1 MKGNVGA
8 SRHIRYTKTPKDGT
22 DGHTYSVRV
31 TPSSVAVSASGA
43 VVPASLGNTSPT
55 VTLYCDGA
63 DVTAQS
69 GGVTAA
75 YAIRRKGVRL
85 TDGQEESVTKT
96 TLREMAALYSSVCF
110 EMIPNL
116 ASIGSTVPVLASATL
131 TFVRNGANGD
141 NGANGHTYSITVS
154 PSSVRVGVNGVPT
167 SPDHIHMAPTVTL
180 YCDGK
185 DVTSQ
190 STVYTVHRSGVRAKD
205 GVWVESIPDN
215 LTSLGLL
222 GISYDSVRFD
232 MIPANV
238 AAGADIPVLA
248 SATLTFAREG
258 AQGTRGVFVP
268 PPMLWE
274 DYPDNYEF
282 LPGAAGDERLDV
294 VLHGSPAA
302 ATGLIPSYECVK
314 KHRKSV
320 SLEPGNPDND
330 GWKTYWKKSSSMGFL
345 ATKVLLADTANI
357 GLTSTQAVRVYD
369 NSTPAKIV
377 GELSGCSEPK
387 PLMSTQGGSSSQTS
401 DNMRYLPLWLGGE
414 MNKNGTFAKNP
425 TFAVD
430 KNGMAFIGGFSS
442 GRRIFI
448 DPNNKGSDGKV
459 SPRITLFDADGNQ
472 RVMIDGES
480 HSIGQVYNNGTPTW
494 HNPPSNTFATIGGS
508 QTDTLANVTA
518 GSAGG
523 HLTVSLKLDL
533 NITSAAYSPGGTT
546 QSVTQ
551 TVPRIRARILL
562 LKGSSVVDS
571 ADLDMIGNK
580 WSDGVGLPTGVNET
594 PATHSKSGTATLRLD
609 THIGA
614 GEYTVQ
620 LVRSIDYYLAGDDK
634 TKGCVSAN
642 VKVNTGSNPYTH
654 TFTAGSDYKAF
665 LGADSLLIAR
675 TATEYFRCGVTEG
688 GALIVEARVND
699 HGIRI
704 NNGGVYARNRTTG
717 TWEAM
722 YVTCETTAADAN
734 ACVCDQ
740 IGQRVFLTDNST
752 VNLPNVN
759 NLPSKYGA
767 ITTVTL
773 NASATNGTHI
783 QEWRMLG
790 NPVQCYARSCVS
802 GTWGTWTKVY

>member
-8 SRHIRYTKTPKDGT
+8 SRHIRYAKTPKDGA
-22 DGHTYSVRV
+22 DGHTYSIAVS
-31 TPSSVAVSASGA
+31 PSSVAVSSVGA
-43 VVPASLGNTSPT
+43 VVPASLGNTVPT
-55 VTLYCDGA
+55 VTMCCDGA
-63 DVTAQS
+63 VVTSQPGS
-69 GGVTAA
+69 FSS
-75 YAIRRKGVRL
+75 YAVQRKGVRL
-85 TDGQEESVTKT
+85 TDGAEETVASTKT
-96 TLREMAALYSSVCF
+96 KLSELAALYSSVRYD
-110 EMIPNL
+110 MVSN
-116 ASIGSTVPVLASATL
+116 IGTVSTIPVLASATL
-131 TFVRNGANGD
+131 TFVRNGKDGTNGT
-141 NGANGHTYSITVS
+141 NGHTYAVTVS

-167 SPDHIHMAPTVTL
+167 VPDHIHMVPTVTL
-180 YCDGK
+180 YRDGK

-190 STVYTVHRSGVRAKD
+190 GTVYAVHRSGVRAKD

-222 GISYDSVRFD
+222 GINYDSVRFD

-258 AQGTRGVFVP
+258 AQGTVGAFVP

-274 DYPDNYEF
+274 DYPDDYEF
-282 LPGAAGDERLDV
+282 LPGAEGDERRDV

-302 ATGLIPSYECVK
+302 ATGLIPSYMCVR
-314 KHRKSV
+314 KHRKSA
-320 SLEPGNPDND
+320 SREPGADS
-330 GWKTYWKKSSSMGFL
+330 GWETDWKVSHSMGFL
-345 ATKVLLADTANI
+345 ATRVLLADTANI
-357 GLTSTQAVRVYD
+357 GLTATQAVRVYD
-369 NSTPAKIV
+369 NSTPSKIV
-377 GELSGCSEPK
+377 GEFSGCSEPK
-387 PLMSTQGGSSSQTS
+387 PLMSTQGGPSSQTS
-401 DNMRYLPLWLGGE
+401 DNTRYLPLWLGGE
-414 MNKNGTFAKNP
+414 MNKNGTFSRNP

-430 KNGMAFIGGFSS
+430 KSGMSFFGGFNV
-442 GRRIFI
+442 GRRIII

-562 LKGSSVVDS
+562 LKGSSAVDS

-580 WSDGVGLPTGVNET
+580 WSDGVGLPTGVNAT
-594 PATHSKSGTATLRLD
+594 PATQSKSGTATLKLD

-614 GEYTVQ
+614 GEYEVR

-634 TKGCVSAN
+634 TKGSASAD
-642 VKVNTGSNPYTH
+642 VKVNAGPNPYTH

-665 LGADSLLIAR
+665 IGADSLLIAR
-675 TATEYFRCGVTEG
+675 TATEYFRAGVTEG

-699 HGIRI
+699 HGIRV

-740 IGQRVFLTDNST
+740 TGQRVFLTDNQT
-752 VNLPNVN
+752 DNLPAGVA
-759 NLPSKYGA
+759 SKYGA

-773 NASATNGTHI
+773 NASTEGGTHI
-783 QEWRMLG
+783 QEFRTLSS
-790 NPVQCYARSCVS
+790 PVQCYSRRCLG
-802 GTWGTWTKVY
+802 GTWSAWTKVY

>member
-1 MKGNVGA
+1 MNATTVGT
-8 SRHIRYTKTPKDGT
+8 SRRIYFAKTPKDGV
-22 DGHTYSVRV
+22 DGHTYGVRV
-31 TPSSVAVSASGA
+31 TPSSVSVSASGA
-43 VVPASLGNTSPT
+43 VVPASLGNTVPT

-69 GGVTAA
+69 GGATSA
-75 YAIRRKGVRL
+75 YAIRRRGVRL

-96 TLREMAALYSSVCF
+96 TLREMATLYSSVCF

-131 TFVRNGANGD
+131 TFVRNGADGD
-141 NGANGHTYSITVS
+141 DGADGHTYSITVS
-154 PSSVRVGVNGVPT
+154 PSSVRVGVDGIPT
-167 SPDHIHMAPTVTL
+167 ASDHIHMVPTVTL
-180 YCDGK
+180 YRDGK

-190 STVYTVHRSGVRAKD
+190 VSVYAVHRSGVRARD

-222 GISYDSVRFD
+222 GINYDSVRFD

-258 AQGTRGVFVP
+258 AQGTRGVYVP

-274 DYPDNYEF
+274 DYPADYGF
-282 LPGAAGDERLDV
+282 QPGAAGDERLDV

-302 ATGLIPSYECVK
+302 ATGLIPSYMCIQ
-314 KHRKSV
+314 KHNKSV
-320 SLEPGNPDND
+320 SPEPGNLDDD
-330 GWKTYWKKSSSMGFL
+330 GWKAYWKVSSSMGFL

-357 GLTSTQAVRVYD
+357 GLTATQAVRVYD
-369 NSTPAKIV
+369 EAAKIV
-377 GELSGCSEPK
+377 GEFSGCSEPK
-387 PLMSTQGGSSSQTS
+387 PLMSTQGGSSSQTAN
-401 DNMRYLPLWLGGE
+401 NMRYLPLWLGGE

-430 KNGMAFIGGFSS
+430 KSGTVFSGGFNT
-442 GRRIFI
+442 GRRIII

-472 RVMIDGES
+472 RVIIDGEP
-480 HSIGQVYNNGTPTW
+480 HSIGQVYDNSTPTW

-523 HLTVSLKLDL
+523 HLTVSLKLDM

-551 TVPRIRARILL
+551 SVPRIRARILL
-562 LKGSSVVDS
+562 LKGGSVVDS

-580 WSDGVGLPTGVNET
+580 WSDGVGLPTGVNAT
-594 PATHSKSGTATLRLD
+594 PATQSKSSTTTLKLD
-609 THIGA
+609 THLGS
-614 GEYTVQ
+614 GVYEVR
-620 LVRSIDYYLAGDDK
+620 LVRSIDYYLAGNDT
-634 TKGCVSAN
+634 TKGFVSAN

-654 TFTAGSDYKAF
+654 TYTAGSDYKAF
-665 LGADSLLIAR
+665 LGADSLLVSR
-675 TATEYFRCGVTEG
+675 TATEYFRAGVTEG

-699 HGIRI
+699 HGIRV

-722 YVTCETTAADAN
+722 YVTCETTASDAN
-734 ACVCDQ
+734 ACACDQ
-740 IGQRVFLTDNST
+740 IGQRVFLTNDQT
-752 VNLPNVN
+752 DNLPDGVA
-759 NLPSKYGA
+759 SKYGA

-773 NASATNGTHI
+773 NATEGTHI
-783 QEWRMLG
+783 QEFRTLSS
-790 NPVQCYARSCVS
+790 PVQCYSRRCLS
-802 GTWGTWTKVY
+802 GTWSVWTKVY